1 MAGTK
6 YSSFVSI
13 ATLVKS
19 NLGEKCLINILMN
32 ISTNALSDYL
42 ECAKIYKGASSKK
55 NTNLVEMIV
64 YGHITN
70 KINKMNPVDISKIER
85 NQILKQNEIN
95 IRLLPGHDNV
105 GEKRT
110 KIMAL
115 TNNSECVIE
124 IRE

>member
-55 NTNLVEMIV
+55 KTNLVEMIV

-70 KINKMNPVDISKIER
+70 QINKMNPIDISKL
-85 NQILKQNEIN
+85 NAVKY
-95 IRLLPGHDNV
+95 
-105 GEKRT
+105 
-110 KIMAL
+110 
-115 TNNSECVIE
+115 
-124 IRE
+124 